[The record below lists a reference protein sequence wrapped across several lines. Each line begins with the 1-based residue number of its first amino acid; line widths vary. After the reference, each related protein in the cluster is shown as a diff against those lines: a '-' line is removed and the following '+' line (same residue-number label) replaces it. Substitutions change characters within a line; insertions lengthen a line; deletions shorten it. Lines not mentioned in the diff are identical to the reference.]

1 MKKKIVITSI
11 ISLSLAL
18 LIAVGVTVAYLFVKS
33 EQVVNVFTPSDIS
46 IELEETERDYKM
58 IPGVEMPKDPTVTV
72 TADIDC
78 YVFVKIVETG
88 SVEVVENG
96 VTTTYT
102 LDDFLT
108 YAINETAWKVYS
120 GVVDENDSTSGNETI
135 VLYCEVAAGTH
146 TFPVIAGN
154 IVTTNTS
161 VTKQMMNACSSD
173 TIKLTFD
180 AGAVQKAN
188 LSLDA
193 AYAQLGW

>member
-1 MKKKIVITSI
+1 MKKKIVLTSI
-11 ISLSLAL
+11 VALSLAL
-18 LIAVGVTVAYLFVKS
+18 VVAVGITVAYLFVKS
-33 EQVVNVFTPSDIS
+33 DSVVNTFTPSDIT
-46 IELEETERDYKM
+46 IKLEETTDEYKM
-58 IPGVEMPKDPTVTV
+58 IPGVVMPKDPKVTV
-72 TADIDC
+72 VSDIDC

-88 SVEVVENG
+88 SVDVVENG

-108 YAINETAWKVYS
+108 YAINETAWNVYS
-120 GVVDENDSTSGNETI
+120 GDVDENDSTSGNETI

-161 VTKQMMNACSSD
+161 VTKQMMNACGTD